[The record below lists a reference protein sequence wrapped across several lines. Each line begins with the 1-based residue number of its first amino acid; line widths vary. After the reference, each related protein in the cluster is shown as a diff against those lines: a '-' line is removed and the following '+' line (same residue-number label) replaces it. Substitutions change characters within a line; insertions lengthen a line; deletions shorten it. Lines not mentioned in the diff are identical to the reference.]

1 MPPQTSPIFHIWHVV
16 FCFFIKEGMF
26 CVGRGAKCDD
36 EKRAETGNVL
46 FSTGPCGFRSCT
58 WKSNPGNV
66 FGWTAFINQC
76 NTDYI
81 CNTHV
86 KCNVNN
92 GLFLGYPLQKWN
104 ILKTIWNINE
114 IYSININDTYSNL
127 DFFFTNTLKWEYI
140 CKHIFWKK
148 STYL

>member
-1 MPPQTSPIFHIWHVV
+1 
-16 FCFFIKEGMF
+16 MF

-36 EKRAETGNVL
+36 EKRMWAETGNVL

-76 NTDYI
+76 NADHI
-81 CNTHV
+81 CNTYV

-92 GLFLGYPLQKWN
+92 CLFLGYPLQKWN

-127 DFFFTNTLKWEYI
+127 DFFLQIHWSENIFVSIFSEKSPHI
-140 CKHIFWKK
+140 CKILQYIPFLQNDC
-148 STYL
+148 SNF